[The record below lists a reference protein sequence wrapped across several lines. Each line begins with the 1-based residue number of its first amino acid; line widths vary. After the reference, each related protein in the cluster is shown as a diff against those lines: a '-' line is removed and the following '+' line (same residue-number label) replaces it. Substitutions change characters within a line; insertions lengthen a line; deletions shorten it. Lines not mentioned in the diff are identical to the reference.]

1 MVALSKSDALQP
13 FDVFLCHNSVDKE
26 QMRAIAQQL
35 HAQSLTSWLDEQELT
50 PGRAWIEILE
60 QYLPRIKTVAIFI
73 GAQGLGRWQKLEI
86 PAFLT
91 RFVEHGSPQI
101 LPVFLADAPQHC
113 DLPFFLKNFGWV
125 DFRQPDPMP
134 RMIWGI
140 TGIKPDGVPEEE
152 AIPGSLLT
160 QIRGAHSLPR
170 RNATLFVGRDEELNQ
185 LQDQLQHHASVAI
198 TAIAGMGGIGKTEL
212 ALHYGWLS
220 WATGAYP
227 GGVCWVRSQQELSDL
242 LLFARTK
249 LDLAPPEGLEAPAQL
264 AWCWQHWRQGNTL
277 IVFDNVEAY
286 ADIEPF
292 LPPNEPRF
300 QVLLT
305 TRRDLGASVQKLSLP
320 VLSEGAALALLKA
333 LVGTRI
339 DEQEENAK
347 ALCQQLGYLP
357 LALELVGRY
366 LARKQDLSVA
376 ELQQRLQAKGLDA
389 PALTKPEAGMTA
401 TRGVKAAFELSWEA
415 LSAEAQ
421 ALAAC
426 LSMFAAAPLEWR
438 WVEDCLTEAD
448 AEAVEE
454 LRDDELLGLHL
465 LQRVA
470 PSVYQL
476 HPLIREFF
484 AEKLTQQPNSHEWK
498 QRFCQIMVKEAKQI
512 PQTLT
517 LSMIAQFTSVIPHL
531 KQAAT
536 ALTNWL
542 SNDDLITPATRIARF
557 YKGQVDYTAAEF
569 WYTDCLKVADARLG
583 NDHPNM
589 ASSLNNLAG
598 LYYSQGRY
606 GEAEPLLV
614 RSLHIRETQ
623 LGANHPD
630 TAQSLNNL
638 AELYE
643 SQGRYSEAE
652 SLLVRSLHIYETQL
666 GADHPDTA
674 LGLNNLAGLY
684 DLQGRY
690 GEAEPL
696 LVRSLHIRETQ
707 LGANHPD
714 TALGLN
720 SLALLYDS
728 QGRYSEAEPL
738 YVRSLHIC
746 ETQLG
751 ADHPNTASNLNSLAL
766 LYDSQGRYSEAEPL
780 YVRSLHIRETQ
791 LGANHPDTASSLNNL
806 AELYKSQ
813 GRYSEAEPLYMRS
826 LHIRETQLGADHPN
840 TASSLNNLAELYKSQ
855 GRYSEAEPLLVRS
868 LHIHETQLGADH
880 PGTASSLNNL
890 AGLYYSQGR
899 YSEAE
904 PLLVRSL
911 HIRETQLGAN
921 HPDTALGLNNLPV
934 LYKSQGRYSEAEPL
948 LVRSLHIRETQ
959 LGANHPDTAQSL
971 NNLAGLYDLQGRYSE
986 AELLYVRSLHIYETQ
1001 LGADHPDTALGL
1013 NNLAVLYKSQGRYS
1027 EAEPL
1032 YAQAIIICW
1041 QRLGEDHP
1049 NTKTGL
1055 NNFYTCLKR
1064 AIEAGQSDQLSDH
1077 PFTQFLLQQLQT
1089 P

>member
-13 FDVFLCHNSVDKE
+13 FDVFLCHNSKDKE
-26 QMRAIAQQL
+26 QMRAIAQHL
-35 HAQSLTSWLDEQELT
+35 HAQSLTSWLDEQELA

-60 QYLPRIKTVAIFI
+60 QHLPRIKTVAIFI
-73 GAQGLGRWQKLEI
+73 GAQGLGRWQEQEI
-86 PAFLT
+86 YAFLT
-91 RFVEHGSPQI
+91 RFVEQGSPQI

-125 DFRQPDPMP
+125 DFRLLDAMP
-134 RMIWGI
+134 KLIWGI
-140 TGIKPDGVPEEE
+140 TGIKPDGIPEEE

-160 QIRGAHSLPR
+160 QIRGVHSLPR

-305 TRRDLGASVQKLSLP
+305 TRRDLRRSVQKLRLP
-320 VLSEGAALALLKA
+320 VLSEEAALALLKA

-339 DEQEENAK
+339 EEQEETAK

-389 PALTKPEAGMTA
+389 PALTKREAGMTA
-401 TRGVKAAFELSWEA
+401 TKGVKAAFELSWEA

-421 ALAAC
+421 GLAAC
-426 LSMFAAAPLEWR
+426 LSVFAAAPLEWQ
-438 WVEDCLTEAD
+438 WVEDCFTEAD
-448 AEAVEE
+448 AETMEE

-465 LQRVA
+465 LQRLA
-470 PSVYQL
+470 PNVYQL

-484 AEKLTQQPNSHEWK
+484 VEKLTHQPNSQEWK
-498 QRFCQIMVKEAKQI
+498 QRFCQRMVKEAQQI

-517 LSMIAQFTSVIPHL
+517 LKMIAQFTSVIPHL

-536 ALTNWL
+536 ALTDWL
-542 SNDDLITPATRIARF
+542 SDDDVITPANRVARF
-557 YKGQVDYTAAEF
+557 YEEQVDYTAAEF
-569 WYTDCLKVADARLG
+569 WYTSGFKVATARLG
-583 NDHPNM
+583 NNH
-589 ASSLNNLAG
+589 AATATSLNNLAG
-598 LYYSQGRY
+598 LY
-606 GEAEPLLV
+606 
-614 RSLHIRETQ
+614 
-623 LGANHPD
+623 N
-630 TAQSLNNL
+630 
-638 AELYE
+638 

-652 SLLVRSLHIYETQL
+652 PLYVRSLHTRKTQLGADHPATASSLNNLALLYDLQGRYSEAEPLYGRALHIYETQL
-666 GADHPDTA
+666 GVDHPDTA
-674 LGLNNLAGLY
+674 LGLNNLAELY
-684 DLQGRY
+684 RSQGRY
-690 GEAEPL
+690 SEAEPL
-696 LVRSLHIRETQ
+696 YGRALHICQTQLGADHPNTASSLNNLAALYRSQGRYSEAEPLYGRALYIRETQ
-707 LGANHPD
+707 LGADHPA
-714 TALGLN
+714 TATSLN
-720 SLALLYDS
+720 NLAGLYDS

-738 YVRSLHIC
+738 YVRSLHIY
-746 ETQLG
+746 ETQFG
-751 ADHPNTASNLNSLAL
+751 ADHPAT
-766 LYDSQGRYSEAEPL
+766 
-780 YVRSLHIRETQ
+780 T
-791 LGANHPDTASSLNNL
+791 TSLNNL
-806 AELYKSQ
+806 AELY
-813 GRYSEAEPLYMRS
+813 R
-826 LHIRETQLGADHPN
+826 
-840 TASSLNNLAELYKSQ
+840 
-855 GRYSEAEPLLVRS
+855 
-868 LHIHETQLGADH
+868 
-880 PGTASSLNNL
+880 
-890 AGLYYSQGR
+890 SQGR

-911 HIRETQLGAN
+911 HIRETQLGED
-921 HPDTALGLNNLPV
+921 HPDTAF
-934 LYKSQGRYSEAEPL
+934 
-948 LVRSLHIRETQ
+948 
-959 LGANHPDTAQSL
+959 SL
-971 NNLAGLYDLQGRYSE
+971 NNLAALYR
-986 AELLYVRSLHIYETQ
+986 
-1001 LGADHPDTALGL
+1001 
-1013 NNLAVLYKSQGRYS
+1013 SQGRYD

-1032 YAQAIIICW
+1032 YVQAIIIFL

-1049 NTKTGL
+1049 NTKTVL
-1055 NNFYTCLKR
+1055 NNFYNCLQE

-1077 PFTQFLLQQLQT
+1077 PFIQSLLQQLQA